1 MPQTLL
7 REGSFEDAKMFIAWT
22 VTIDAQNAE
31 RVIYAG
37 SKKKDPAVDA
47 QLLSLAT
54 LMAKMEEHCGSKNL
68 FPSKTASK
76 SMSHNLASKRRRKGR
91 CGMQQGRG
99 AATEG
104 RSASSRKYVCS
115 DTQKHRQ
122 KERRGLQERGGAA
135 TEGRLASFIG

>member
-31 RVIYAG
+31 SDLRRIQ
-37 SKKKDPAVDA
+37 KKRKNEKQTPFSHT
-47 QLLSLAT
+47 LL
-54 LMAKMEEHCGSKNL
+54 LMPNYHCCGSKNL